1 MENDQARL
9 IQGLKVGNQSVFK
22 EIFNLYYEPLSKYCY
37 LRMNSA
43 EEAEE
48 LVQDIF
54 VKLWQKRESLQINTS
69 LKAYLYRTALNRI
82 INYQDHLR
90 VRREHETH
98 VKLSNS
104 DTIEPTDVL
113 QAAEIQFLVQEV
125 ISIMPEKRRLVYEL
139 SRRDGLKYS
148 EIAEKLGV
156 SVKTVEAHLSKALEQ
171 LRQQLKDYL
180 PVLAGISAL
189 ISKYF
194 ME

>member
-1 MENDQARL
+1 MEKDQARL
-9 IQGLKVGNQSVFK
+9 IQGLKAGNQNVFK
-22 EIFNLYYEPLSKYCY
+22 EIFDYYYEPLTKYCY

-43 EEAEE
+43 DDAEE

-54 VKLWQKRESLQINTS
+54 VKLWQKRASLQINIS

-90 VRREHETH
+90 VRREHESH
-98 VKLSNS
+98 VKHSS
-104 DTIEPTDVL
+104 SETIEPSEEL

-125 ISIMPEKRRLVYEL
+125 ISNMPEKRRVVYEM
-139 SRRDGLKYS
+139 SRRDGLKYA

-180 PVLAGISAL
+180 PVITGISAI

-194 ME
+194 M

>member
-1 MENDQARL
+1 MEKDQTRF
-9 IQGLKVGNQSVFK
+9 IQGLKAGNQQVFK
-22 EIFNLYYEPLSKYCY
+22 EIFDKYYEPLTKYCY
-37 LRMNSA
+37 LRMNSS

-54 VKLWQKRESLQINTS
+54 VKLWQKRDSLTINTS
-69 LKAYLYRTALNRI
+69 LRAYLYRIALNRI

-98 VKLSNS
+98 VKLNS
-104 DTIEPTDVL
+104 PESQNPGDAL

-125 ISIMPEKRRLVYEL
+125 ISIMPEKRRIVYEL
-139 SRRDGLKYS
+139 SRRDGLKYA
-148 EIAEKLGV
+148 EIAEKLNV

-180 PVLAGISAL
+180 PVLTAISAM
-189 ISKYF
+189 ITKHF
-194 ME
+194 F